1 MKNLILKNQFCY
13 AIVAALSIVA
23 MTGCSDDNEL
33 WDEPEISGP
42 LTIVAQSVDMIEPFS
57 MPEVLSRAN
66 DPKNEAEKR
75 INTLHL
81 FFFDNN
87 GQFITSNA
95 DNFKPYIP
103 NVKNFMFVVK
113 DEAY

>member
-42 LTIVAQSVDMIEPFS
+42 VTIVAQSVDMIEPFS

-81 FFFDNN
+81 FSLTITANLLHPMP
-87 GQFITSNA
+87 ITSNPI
-95 DNFKPYIP
+95 FP
-103 NVKNFMFVVK
+103 M
-113 DEAY
+113 